1 MQPDESEKLRNSY
14 EGGKLLTSVRRFCLI
29 AFLIAVSTWP
39 TAAQTPQIKSQQ
51 EAGASTG
58 QVIRLS
64 PEAAQV
70 ADEIG
75 VAPHLKRL
83 ERLPGGPTVDG
94 SQISLES
101 LAARQ
106 EITEKVLATSLD
118 IDSVNAVIDSEIE
131 QIRGIRADLQA
142 KRDKAQNI
150 INVASILTGGVAG
163 AITSAMQFK
172 PSTVNLGN
180 GIGVAGGAGSVVL
193 SIVGMR
199 MQGGRRSL
207 GDSPR
212 MLARFF
218 GRQPDATEVIPSV
231 YPEEVWSYLNSA
243 LPSQQNPAQSNIVT
257 RREQLIAKWRS
268 EGRIKQDGSPKG
280 ERRIE
285 SLSGNIS
292 QLRKLSMNE
301 LDDRLTM
308 LLDVRASVSLMK
320 RGLSEI
326 VRCLS
331 AAKSN
336 Q

>member
-1 MQPDESEKLRNSY
+1 LVA
-14 EGGKLLTSVRRFCLI
+14 LLI
-29 AFLIAVSTWP
+29 AASTWS
-39 TAAQTPQIKSQQ
+39 TTAQTPQINSQPENRAPLNQ
-51 EAGASTG
+51 LL
-58 QVIRLS
+58 QLS
-64 PEAAQV
+64 PEAEQV
-70 ADEIG
+70 ADEID
-75 VAPHLKRL
+75 VASLLKRL
-83 ERLPGGPTVDG
+83 ERLRGAPAADSSSMTW
-94 SQISLES
+94 ES
-101 LAARQ
+101 LAVRQ
-106 EITEKVLATSLD
+106 EITERVLSTSLD
-118 IDSVNAVIDSEIE
+118 IDSVSAVIDSEVE

-199 MQGGRRSL
+199 MQGGRQSL

-218 GRQPDATEVIPSV
+218 GRKPDATEAIPSG
-231 YPEEVWSYLNSA
+231 YPEEVWAYLNSTS
-243 LPSQQNPAQSNIVT
+243 PSQPNLGT
-257 RREQLIAKWRS
+257 RREQLIAKWHS
-268 EGRIKQDGSPKG
+268 EGRINQDGSPKG

-285 SLSGNIS
+285 AMSSNIS
-292 QLRKLSMNE
+292 QLRKLSISEMS
-301 LDDRLTM
+301 DRVTM
-308 LLDVRASVSLMK
+308 LLDVRATVSLMK

-326 VRCLS
+326 LRGLSTVR
-331 AAKSN
+331 SN